1 MSISHNVHSLK
12 QSFAQVTVLLNSMER
27 RSKMTYHLSD
37 EQEKYFYDTL
47 EELCKQSRLL
57 ESHRYMQH
65 GDTSVFRHSV
75 SVAYF
80 SYYLALKMNAPVDI
94 HSLVRGALL
103 HDYFLYDWH
112 EKDASHKWHGFHH
125 AKKACENAAR
135 DIPDLN
141 EIEKDM
147 IKCHMFPLNIVP
159 PKYMEGWILCC
170 ADKICSGAETVKGR
184 LPEHIVLPWRKQI
197 RSEL

>member
-1 MSISHNVHSLK
+1 
-12 QSFAQVTVLLNSMER
+12 
-27 RSKMTYHLSD
+27 MTYHLSD

-47 EELCKQSRLL
+47 EELCRQSRLL

-112 EKDASHKWHGFHH
+112 EKDASHNGMDFIMQ
-125 AKKACENAAR
+125 R
-135 DIPDLN
+135 RRVRMQPVISR
-141 EIEKDM
+141 I
-147 IKCHMFPLNIVP
+147 
-159 PKYMEGWILCC
+159 
-170 ADKICSGAETVKGR
+170 
-184 LPEHIVLPWRKQI
+184 
-197 RSEL
+197 

>member
-1 MSISHNVHSLK
+1 
-12 QSFAQVTVLLNSMER
+12 
-27 RSKMTYHLSD
+27 MTYHLSD

-47 EELCKQSRLL
+47 EELCRQSRLL

-112 EKDASHKWHGFHH
+112 EKNAGHRFHGFIH
-125 AKKACENAAR
+125 AGRALQNAKNDFELTRREENIILR
-135 DIPDLN
+135 
-141 EIEKDM
+141 
-147 IKCHMFPLNIVP
+147 HMFPLNIVP
-159 PKYMEGWILCC
+159 PMCKEAWLVCL
-170 ADKICSGAETVKGR
+170 ADKICASKETIVR
-184 LPEHIVLPWRKQI
+184 RIHIRRYKK
-197 RSEL
+197 

>member
-1 MSISHNVHSLK
+1 
-12 QSFAQVTVLLNSMER
+12 
-27 RSKMTYHLSD
+27 MTYHLSD

-47 EELCKQSRLL
+47 EELCRQSRLL

-94 HSLVRGALL
+94 HSLIRGALL

-125 AKKACENAAR
+125 AERACENAMR

>member
-1 MSISHNVHSLK
+1 
-12 QSFAQVTVLLNSMER
+12 
-27 RSKMTYHLSD
+27 MTYHLSD

-47 EELCKQSRLL
+47 EELCRQSRLL

-103 HDYFLYDWH
+103 HDYFLM
-112 EKDASHKWHGFHH
+112 HH
-125 AKKACENAAR
+125 INGMDFIMQKR
-135 DIPDLN
+135 RVRMQPVISR
-141 EIEKDM
+141 I
-147 IKCHMFPLNIVP
+147 
-159 PKYMEGWILCC
+159 
-170 ADKICSGAETVKGR
+170 
-184 LPEHIVLPWRKQI
+184 
-197 RSEL
+197 